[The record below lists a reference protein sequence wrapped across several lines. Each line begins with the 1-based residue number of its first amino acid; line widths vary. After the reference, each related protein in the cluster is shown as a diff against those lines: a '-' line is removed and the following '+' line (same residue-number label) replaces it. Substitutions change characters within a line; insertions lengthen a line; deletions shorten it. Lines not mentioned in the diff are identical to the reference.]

1 VAAVA
6 AFSGMGSFL
15 FGLDIGYI
23 GPIIGSSDFKES
35 VAHITDGSEI
45 DSGLE
50 GLIVSLFS
58 LGAIVMAFPVI
69 SSYFVD
75 TWGRKPSIVLGGLIF
90 ILGGILQATASSMVQ
105 MFIGRFT
112 AGLSIGLLSVVVVL
126 YQSEMAPASLR
137 GAFSTLYQLM
147 ITFGILIAAIVDQV
161 MVNHANG
168 WRWVIWIMCIP
179 ALILSMGMLFLPRSP
194 RWLVQKG
201 DKDGALEVLL
211 TIRTEK
217 DAHDEL
223 ADVITEQ
230 EASDMMGQPRWVEV
244 FQGKVRRLLLVGVC
258 LQLLQQL
265 VGMNAFM
272 YFGPKIFEGIGFN
285 GNTFT
290 TINNLVN
297 FLSTIPAVMLADVAG
312 RRTLLLCS
320 SIGMTVACLVMGVV
334 GMATMTLN
342 DDGRWTV
349 SSQAAGWAIAISV
362 FFFVFNFAYGAGPIV
377 WTVVAEIFPL
387 RYRARCVGVCTM
399 ANWVGNFLI
408 AEFTPVLL
416 QDIGFGTF
424 FVFAFFCL
432 ILFVVSAWLPETK
445 GVQLEKVG
453 QLFDGKIGF
462 RNLEPK
468 QDQHSAGKKIGAAI
482 TV

>member
-1 VAAVA
+1 VTAVA
-6 AFSGMGSFL
+6 AFSGLGSFL
-15 FGLDIGYI
+15 FGLDVGYI
-23 GPIIGSSDFKES
+23 GPIIGSSNFKES
-35 VAHITDGSEI
+35 VVHIASGAEI

-50 GLIVSLFS
+50 GLIVSMFS
-58 LGAIVMAFPVI
+58 VGAIVMAFPVI

-90 ILGGILQATASSMVQ
+90 VLGGVLQATTSSMVQ
-105 MFIGRFT
+105 MFIGRFV

-126 YQSEMAPASLR
+126 YQSEMAPAHLR

-147 ITFGILIAAIVDQV
+147 ITFGILIAAIVDQALL
-161 MVNHANG
+161 NHANG
-168 WRWVIWIMCIP
+168 WRLVIWIMCIP
-179 ALILSMGMLFLPRSP
+179 AIILSVGMLFLPRSP

-201 DKDGALEVLL
+201 DKDSALEVLL
-211 TIRTEK
+211 TIRAEK
-217 DAHDEL
+217 EAHDEF
-223 ADVITEQ
+223 AEVVKEQ
-230 EASDMMGQPRWVEV
+230 EAADMMGQPRWVEI
-244 FQGKVRRLLLVGVC
+244 FQGKVGRLLVLGVC

-297 FLSTIPAVMLADVAG
+297 FLSTIPAVLLADVAG

-320 SIGMTVACLVMGVV
+320 SIGMTVACIVMGVV
-334 GMATMTLN
+334 GMATMTLK
-342 DDGRWTV
+342 DDGKWTV
-349 SSQAAGWAIAISV
+349 SSQGAGWAIAISV

-387 RYRARCVGVCTM
+387 KYRARCVGVCTM

-416 QDIGFGTF
+416 QNIRFGTF

-432 ILFVVSAWLPETK
+432 VLLLVSVWLPETK
-445 GVQLEKVG
+445 GVPLEKVG
-453 QLFDGKIGF
+453 ELFEDKVGF
-462 RNLEPK
+462 RNLQPTY
-468 QDQHSAGKKIGAAI
+468 DQHSKGKVIGAAV